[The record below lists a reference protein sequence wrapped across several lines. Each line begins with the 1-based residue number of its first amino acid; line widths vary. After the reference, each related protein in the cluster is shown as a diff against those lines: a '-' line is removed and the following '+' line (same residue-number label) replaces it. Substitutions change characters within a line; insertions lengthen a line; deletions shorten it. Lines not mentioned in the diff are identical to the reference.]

1 MVKLS
6 CATIKWKKRRI
17 QQFNLVYSE
26 FFHFRLGHYT
36 IFTSVSSHG
45 VKNYRSSPG
54 QPISIFRILVPFVM
68 SSNKSSDTLFHDSQ
82 SFIQTDKNFW
92 RACSRCKKMS
102 IKVSLETSCDL
113 LPKHF
118 HIFFC
123 YCIRFIGANRNCLEF
138 LELAQ
143 FTPIFSWVHLHITL
157 CFRIFQIFV
166 DFYPSLSLNLTLVY
180 FSLTH
185 VVLNDSRINFPSIY
199 PQFSWIQFKLNL
211 LWLK

>member
-1 MVKLS
+1 
-6 CATIKWKKRRI
+6 
-17 QQFNLVYSE
+17 
-26 FFHFRLGHYT
+26 
-36 IFTSVSSHG
+36 
-45 VKNYRSSPG
+45 
-54 QPISIFRILVPFVM
+54 M

-157 CFRIFQIFV
+157 CFRIFV
-166 DFYPSLSLNLTLVY
+166 DFYPSFSLNLTLVY

-199 PQFSWIQFKLNL
+199 PQFSWIQFKFIMIEIISSTIPCKFPIFFPRTVRMGSVIAANASSISWMKTSSGSMKISTFSSSGFASLA
-211 LWLK
+211 